1 MWAKNIS
8 ATVRDK
14 EYIDW
19 RKGFHPDF
27 KSPLNLLKFLSDV
40 HKFLLLFELILKS
53 KMAVDDLIA
62 SSKLRFVLLF
72 WKKKLMFACELVSW
86 LSPATLLKKRLWHRC
101 FPVSFSK
108 FLRTPFSQ
116 NTSELLLLKLS

>member
-19 RKGFHPDF
+19 RKGFRPDF

-86 LSPATLLKKRLWHRC
+86 LSWNLI
-101 FPVSFSK
+101 FFGSIFFSI
-108 FLRTPFSQ
+108 
-116 NTSELLLLKLS
+116 